1 MAVYI
6 SLYDLGI
13 LIMFAVFVVMGVYI
27 IVVLRK
33 VLCTLGLVQEIL
45 AGHRG
50 DISKTFFLLQ
60 ETLANVNGLSNSL
73 KEVTNQMNKPVRA
86 LPPEIV
92 NTVDDLRENIEV
104 VTLYAQLVVDVV
116 KALFSKRE

>member
-6 SLYDLGI
+6 SVYDLGLLI
-13 LIMFAVFVVMGVYI
+13 LFAMFVAMGGYI

-33 VLCTLGLVQEIL
+33 VLCMLGLVQGIFAE
-45 AGHRG
+45 HRG
-50 DISKTFFLLQ
+50 DITNTFSLLQ
-60 ETLANVNGLSNSL
+60 ETLANVNTLSNSL
-73 KEVTNQMNKPVRA
+73 KEVTDQMNKPARA
-86 LPPEIV
+86 LPPEII